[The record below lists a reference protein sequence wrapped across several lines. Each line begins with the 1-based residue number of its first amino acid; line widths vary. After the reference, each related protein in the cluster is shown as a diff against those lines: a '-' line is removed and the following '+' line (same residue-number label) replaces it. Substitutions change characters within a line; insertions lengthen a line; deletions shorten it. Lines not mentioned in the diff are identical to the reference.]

1 MTTDV
6 ATVLQR
12 LIMAGENVL
21 AMRDPGDTTALL
33 DDVMDWLARPTD
45 RIRVVHDYTLLAL
58 HAVQGAASAKR
69 RSGDDHAVYYRV
81 VGALL
86 PDIRKD
92 CWEAF
97 QQRNRPTP

>member
-12 LIMAGENVL
+12 LIMAGETVL
-21 AMRDPGDTTALL
+21 AMRDPGDTTDLL
-33 DDVMDWLARPTD
+33 DDLTEWLDRPTD
-45 RIRVVHDYTLLAL
+45 RTRVVHDYTVIAL
-58 HAVQGAASAKR
+58 HAVAGCASAKR
-69 RSGDDHAVYYRV
+69 RSGDDHAIYYRV